1 MCNKTYDTTIAEH
14 KRRSYWLGVELRQV
28 QRLIDAKKQ
37 RITLRIEQ
45 INEAKCN
52 GRHDS
57 IKMHERWKRQLIKE
71 LDVFISLQVRLNDE
85 RGELGRLILSLR
97 HPKVNANK

>member
-1 MCNKTYDTTIAEH
+1 MCNKTYDTTIAEY
-14 KRRSYWLGVELRQV
+14 KRSSYWLGVELRQV

-45 INEAKCN
+45 INEAKRN

-71 LDVFISLQVRLNDE
+71 LDAFINLQVRLNDE
-85 RGELGRLILSLR
+85 RGELGKLILSLR
-97 HPKVNANK
+97 HSSKVNPK